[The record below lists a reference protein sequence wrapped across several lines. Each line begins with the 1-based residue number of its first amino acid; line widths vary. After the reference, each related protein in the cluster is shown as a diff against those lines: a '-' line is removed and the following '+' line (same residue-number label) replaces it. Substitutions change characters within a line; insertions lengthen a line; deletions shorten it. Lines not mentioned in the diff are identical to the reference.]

1 MTVRS
6 PATTGLLT
14 LLTPLNRSLNRLRL
28 RYPLNRIATEFL
40 TRCFYP
46 GETIAVLL
54 RNRKT
59 LKTQQRIVTIETAIS
74 PNYMSWLTY
83 ENRQGANIYISANP
97 LLAGSRKRTK
107 DSVASVRHLY
117 IDLDIDGATSLAALR
132 ASELTPKPTAIIR
145 TSADKYQVIWKVE
158 GFDFSM
164 QEMTLKLLATSFHGD
179 PACTDCNRVLRMPGF
194 LNCKY
199 EPAWPV
205 GAHYTSDSV
214 YAPTDFRL
222 IDGRE
227 QATKPVPFSHKAHP
241 AIPTN
246 SEHDWAWVSQRLA
259 QGKEATQLTIEL
271 AELRSDKPN
280 PLYYAQRTVD
290 MASARLS
297 LLEGIAINEV
307 IGMLVTRR
315 RLEIPAAICLTRA
328 REIAVTAQRM
338 IARNRIA

>member
-1 MTVRS
+1 M
-6 PATTGLLT
+6 
-14 LLTPLNRSLNRLRL
+14 
-28 RYPLNRIATEFL
+28 NRIATEFL
-40 TRCFYP
+40 NRCFYP
-46 GETIAVLL
+46 SETVAVLL
-54 RNRKT
+54 RNGT
-59 LKTQQRIVTIETAIS
+59 TEKTQQRIVTIETAIS

-83 ENRQGANIYISANP
+83 ENRRGANIYVSANP

-132 ASELTPKPTAIIR
+132 ASERIPQPTAIIR

-158 GFDFSM
+158 GFDLSM
-164 QEMTLKLLATSFHGD
+164 QEMTLKLLVTSFHGD

-205 GAHYTSDSV
+205 GVHYISDSV

-222 IDGRE
+222 MDGNAPRVSAVPFPHKE
-227 QATKPVPFSHKAHP
+227 QA
-241 AIPTN
+241 AISTN
-246 SEHDWAWVSQRLA
+246 SEHDWAWVLHQLA

-280 PLYYAQRTVD
+280 PLYYAQRTID

-307 IGMLVTRR
+307 IGMLVARR

-338 IARNRIA
+338 IAHNRIA

>member
-1 MTVRS
+1 M
-6 PATTGLLT
+6 
-14 LLTPLNRSLNRLRL
+14 
-28 RYPLNRIATEFL
+28 NRIATEFL
-40 TRCFYP
+40 TRCFNP

-54 RNRKT
+54 RNGKT
-59 LKTQQRIVTIETAIS
+59 VKTQQRIVTIETALS
-74 PNYMSWLTY
+74 PNYMSWLTH
-83 ENRQGANIYISANP
+83 ENRQGANIYVSANP
-97 LLAGSRKRTK
+97 LLAGSRKRSK

-132 ASELTPKPTAIIR
+132 ASELIPQPTAIIR

-179 PACTDCNRVLRMPGF
+179 PACTDCNRVLRIPGF

-205 GAHYTSDSV
+205 GVHYTSDSV

-222 IDGRE
+222 MDGNA
-227 QATKPVPFSHKAHP
+227 QGVNAVPFPHKQQA
-241 AIPTN
+241 AISTT

-259 QGKEATQLTIEL
+259 QGSEAAQLTSQL
-271 AELRSDKPN
+271 AERRSDKPN

-290 MASARLS
+290 MASARLMLTEGRS
-297 LLEGIAINEV
+297 IADVIATLES
-307 IGMLVTRR
+307 RR
-315 RLEIPAAICLTRA
+315 CLEIPTAVCSLRA
-328 REIAVTAQRM
+328 REIASTAQRM
-338 IARNRIA
+338 ISRNRIA